1 MKLMEKLKNI
11 MHKLQLVGTILMD
24 RKGVKDMALA
34 LLFVEG
40 ILDGRRQFND
50 VPKFLKKGVRAELE
64 RQGFLINEKGELVEK
79 KA

>member
-1 MKLMEKLKNI
+1 MEKLKNI
-11 MHKLQLVGTILMD
+11 MQKLQLVGTILLD
-24 RKGVKDMALA
+24 RKGGKDMALA

-40 ILDGRRQFND
+40 ILDGRRKFHE
-50 VPKFLKKGVRAELE
+50 VPKFLKKSVRAELE

>member
-1 MKLMEKLKNI
+1 MKVMEKLKNI
-11 MHKLQLVGTILMD
+11 MQKLQLVGTILMD

-40 ILDGRRQFND
+40 ILDGRRQFNE
-50 VPKFLKKGVRAELE
+50 VPKFLKKKVRVELE

>member
-1 MKLMEKLKNI
+1 
-11 MHKLQLVGTILMD
+11 
-24 RKGVKDMALA
+24 MALT
-34 LLFVEG
+34 LLFVGG
-40 ILDGRRQFND
+40 ILDGRHKFNE

>member
-1 MKLMEKLKNI
+1 MQ
-11 MHKLQLVGTILMD
+11 KLQLVGTILMD

-40 ILDGRRQFND
+40 ILDGRRKFNE
-50 VPKFLKKGVRAELE
+50 VPKFLKKSVRAELE
-64 RQGFLINEKGELVEK
+64 HQGFLINEKGELVEK

>member
-1 MKLMEKLKNI
+1 MKVMEKLKNI
-11 MHKLQLVGTILMD
+11 MQKLQLVGTILLD
-24 RKGVKDMALA
+24 RKGVKDMSLA

-40 ILDGRRQFND
+40 ILDGRRKFNE
-50 VPKFLKKGVRAELE
+50 VPKFLKNKVRAELE

>member
-1 MKLMEKLKNI
+1 MKLIEKLKNI
-11 MHKLQLVGTILMD
+11 MHKLQLAGTILFD

-40 ILDGRRQFND
+40 ILDGRRQFNE
-50 VPKFLKKGVRAELE
+50 VPKFLKKNVRVELE